1 MLLHEKKKEKTTV
14 LCNLFFFF
22 FFLSKHGTNF
32 YAWGLMN
39 VVCRKFKDSEKGQL
53 VMTIEFL
60 GENSSL
66 KYNEIYSL
74 IFK

>member
-1 MLLHEKKKEKTTV
+1 MV
-14 LCNLFFFF
+14 QI
-22 FFLSKHGTNF
+22 F

-39 VVCRKFKDSEKGQL
+39 IVENLKTVRKQL

-60 GENSSL
+60 GENSSI